1 MTTSKKKNT
10 EQTYTFTKTINTVG
24 DHLYF
29 EPFRPILDRIFEE
42 LNDFRLKIKAAED
55 GDESKIQLRDEA
67 EETLRKSLKLYF
79 SEVDALA
86 KENET
91 FVVKTGFEYDNN
103 QHIIKEINIEM
114 PINVEVS
121 MLGCEKG
128 SLMVNIQLKDRK
140 SVLLTNVYYSTDG
153 GVTWLDRI
161 LMDGYRCQ
169 IKDLPSF
176 SEILIRARSFG
187 DGSKY
192 SGSGSAISDYTE
204 TISFY
209 LP

>member
-1 MTTSKKKNT
+1 MTKSKKKNT

-24 DHLYF
+24 DHVYF
-29 EPFRPILDRIFEE
+29 EAFRPILDRIFEE
-42 LNDFRLKIKAAED
+42 LNDLRIKIKAAQD

-91 FVVKTGFEYDNN
+91 FVVKTGFEYDNK
-103 QHIIKEINIEM
+103 QHIKEINVEM
-114 PINVEVS
+114 AINVEVS
-121 MLGCEKG
+121 ILGCEKG

-153 GVTWLDRI
+153 GKTWLDKI
-161 LMDGYRCQ
+161 LMDRYRCE
-169 IKDLPSF
+169 ITDLPSF
-176 SEILIRARSFG
+176 SEILIRTRSFG
-187 DGSKY
+187 DGSY
-192 SGSGSAISDYTE
+192 YNGSGNIKSDYTE